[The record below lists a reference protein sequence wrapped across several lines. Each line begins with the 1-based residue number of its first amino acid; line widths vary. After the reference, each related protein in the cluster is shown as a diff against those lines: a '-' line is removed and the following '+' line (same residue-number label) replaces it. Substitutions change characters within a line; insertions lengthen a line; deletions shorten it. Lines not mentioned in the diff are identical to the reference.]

1 MGLGLLGSLLCLF
14 LKCKEHVLLV
24 IFFFFFFEGFM
35 IYLGMEVIISSSELG
50 EKFFIVTLYPLFY
63 FMRCIF
69 KQGVRRTR

>member
-24 IFFFFFFEGFM
+24 NSFFFFEGFL

>member
-24 IFFFFFFEGFM
+24 NFIFFFFEGFM

-50 EKFFIVTLYPLFY
+50 EVFHCYFISLVLFY
-63 FMRCIF
+63 EMYL
-69 KQGVRRTR
+69 QTGG